1 MGRGVLLSRIG
12 LPLRPSQQVLCLHEN
27 HAAQPTNLSC
37 IKKEK
42 NIYDIH
48 NSPGPSVG
56 PCGSH
61 ILTSGPISQNPWQ
74 PLFITLDTLIVY
86 LDIYISVIL
95 GGGNLNVDFFLRVFG
110 GETCPW
116 CSMPS

>member
-1 MGRGVLLSRIG
+1 MPASPESGLAPIQGSHCGVS
-12 LPLRPSQQVLCLHEN
+12 SKKALCLHKSKN
-27 HAAQPTNLSC
+27 YAAQPTNLSC

-61 ILTSGPISQNPWQ
+61 
-74 PLFITLDTLIVY
+74 
-86 LDIYISVIL
+86 
-95 GGGNLNVDFFLRVFG
+95 
-110 GETCPW
+110 
-116 CSMPS
+116 